1 MERFSSLGQFQKYI
15 QDCVKKPF
23 PGKIISLS
31 AASCSRASGAL
42 EISSA
47 FEEYLEKFQFQDRV
61 KLKLTG
67 CHGFCQLEPDVII
80 LPEGYFY
87 PNLRPE
93 KVPEI
98 LEKTVVEGEYL
109 EKFAFHDF
117 RSGKSYRRVSELPF
131 YRKQLRWL
139 LDVHMDLDPLSLDD
153 YLVHGG
159 FSALLKVLPG
169 ENPEKVIDLIVASGL
184 RGRGGAGFPTGLKWR
199 LVSKAEGEEKYLI
212 CNGDEGD
219 PGAYMDR
226 GLLESNP
233 FSIIEGMV
241 IGGYAV
247 GSRKGFVYIR
257 QEYPLA
263 IERMESAIE
272 TCRQAGILGER
283 ILGTGFS
290 FDLELIRGAGAFV
303 SGEETALIAS
313 IEGRRAFPRQRPPF
327 PVVSGLFGKPTVIN
341 NVETWAN
348 VPMIIRHGVKWFR
361 QAGTEKSKGTK
372 IFSLVGQV
380 RYTGLVEVPMG
391 MTVGE
396 IVNDIGGGPPEGRK
410 IKAVQTGGPSGGCLP
425 ANLFH
430 LPVDYESLQSAGTI
444 MGSGGMIVL
453 DDSTCV
459 VDLALYFLRFAAGES
474 CGKCA
479 PCRIGTKQ
487 MNLILEKIISGGG
500 EPTDLEKLE
509 KLGWVMQRGSLCGLG
524 RTAANPVLSGLRYF
538 REEFEKHVLEKECPA
553 MVCRS
558 LVAYT
563 IDKEKCRKCFLCLRN
578 CPYGA
583 IEKSEEGWP
592 RVEEDKCKSCGICLN
607 VCPEEFSA
615 VFKKPRGIK
624 PAAGRPLDDRA
635 EFSGEK

>member
-1 MERFSSLGQFQKYI
+1 MEKFSSLSQLQKLI
-15 QDCVKKPF
+15 QDCSKKPV
-23 PGKIISLS
+23 PEKIISLS
-31 AASCSRASGAL
+31 AASCARASGAL
-42 EISSA
+42 EVASV
-47 FEEYLEKFQFQDRV
+47 FEEYLEKYRWHQQI

-80 LPEGYFY
+80 FPEGYFY
-87 PNLRPE
+87 PNLKPE
-93 KVPEI
+93 NVPEI
-98 LEKTVVEGEYL
+98 LEKTVIEGEYL
-109 EKFAFHDF
+109 GKYAFTDS
-117 RSGKSYRRVSELPF
+117 RSGTSYRRVSDLPF

-139 LDVHMDLDPLSLDD
+139 LDDHLDLDPLSLED
-153 YLVHGG
+153 YLAHDG
-159 FSALLKVLPG
+159 FSALLEVLTG
-169 ENPEKVIDLIVASGL
+169 ENPERVIDLVVASGL

-199 LVSKAEGEEKYLI
+199 LVRKTQGEEKYLI

-233 FSIIEGMV
+233 FRVIEGMM

-247 GSRKGFVYIR
+247 GSRTGFVYIR

-272 TCRQAGILGER
+272 TCRRAGLLGER
-283 ILGTGFS
+283 ILGTDFS
-290 FDLELIRGAGAFV
+290 FDLELVRGAGAFV

-348 VPMIIRHGVKWFR
+348 VPMIIRRGSDWFR
-361 QAGTEKSKGTK
+361 KAGTETSKGTK

-380 RYTGLVEVPMG
+380 RFTGLVEVPMG

-396 IVNDIGGGPPEGRK
+396 IVQEIGGGPREGRK

-425 ANLFH
+425 ASLFH

-453 DDSTCV
+453 DDTTCI
-459 VDLALYFLRFAAGES
+459 VDLALYFLKFATGES
-474 CGKCA
+474 CGKCV
-479 PCRIGTKQ
+479 PCRIGTRQ
-487 MNLILEKIISGGG
+487 MTGILEKIIRGEG
-500 EPTDLEKLE
+500 EPADLENLE
-509 KLGWVMQRGSLCGLG
+509 KLGWVMQKGSLCGLG

-553 MVCRS
+553 LVCRS
-558 LVAYT
+558 LVTYT
-563 IDKEKCRKCFLCLRN
+563 IDKEKCRRCFLCFKN

-583 IEKSEEGWP
+583 IEKTEDGWP
-592 RVEEDKCKSCGICLN
+592 RVIENRCQSCGICFAL
-607 VCPEEFSA
+607 CPEEFSA
-615 VFKKPRGIK
+615 VVKKSRAK
-624 PAAGRPLDDRA
+624 KTAAG
-635 EFSGEK
+635 

>member
-1 MERFSSLGQFQKYI
+1 MEKFSSLSQLQKLI
-15 QDCVKKPF
+15 QDCSKKPV
-23 PGKIISLS
+23 PEKIISLS
-31 AASCSRASGAL
+31 AASCARASGAL
-42 EISSA
+42 EVASV
-47 FEEYLEKFQFQDRV
+47 FEEYLEKYRWHQQI

-80 LPEGYFY
+80 FPEGYFY
-87 PNLRPE
+87 PNLKPE
-93 KVPEI
+93 NVPEI
-98 LEKTVVEGEYL
+98 LEKTVIEGEYL
-109 EKFAFHDF
+109 GKYAFTDS
-117 RSGKSYRRVSELPF
+117 RSGTSYRRVSDLPF

-139 LDVHMDLDPLSLDD
+139 LDDHLDLDPLSLED
-153 YLVHGG
+153 YLAHDG
-159 FSALLKVLPG
+159 FSALLEVLTG
-169 ENPEKVIDLIVASGL
+169 ENPERVIDLVVASGL

-199 LVSKAEGEEKYLI
+199 LVRKTQGEEKYLI

-233 FSIIEGMV
+233 FRVIEGMM

-247 GSRKGFVYIR
+247 GSRTGFVYIR

-272 TCRQAGILGER
+272 TCRRAGLLGER
-283 ILGTGFS
+283 ILGTDFS
-290 FDLELIRGAGAFV
+290 FDLELVRGAGAFV

-327 PVVSGLFGKPTVIN
+327 PVVSGLFDKPTVIN

-348 VPMIIRHGVKWFR
+348 VPMIIRRGADWFR
-361 QAGTEKSKGTK
+361 KAGTETSKGTK

-380 RYTGLVEVPMG
+380 RFTGLVEVPMG

-396 IVNDIGGGPPEGRK
+396 IVQEIGGGPREGRK

-425 ANLFH
+425 ASLFH

-453 DDSTCV
+453 DDTTCI
-459 VDLALYFLRFAAGES
+459 VDLALYFLKFATGES
-474 CGKCA
+474 CGKCV
-479 PCRIGTKQ
+479 PCRIGTRQ
-487 MNLILEKIISGGG
+487 MTGILEKIIRGEG
-500 EPTDLEKLE
+500 EPADLENLE
-509 KLGWVMQRGSLCGLG
+509 KLGWVMQKGSLCGLG

-553 MVCRS
+553 LVCRS
-558 LVAYT
+558 LVTYT
-563 IDKEKCRKCFLCLRN
+563 IDKEKCRRCFLCFKN

-583 IEKSEEGWP
+583 IEKTEDGWP
-592 RVEEDKCKSCGICLN
+592 RVMEDRCQSCGICFAL
-607 VCPEEFSA
+607 CPEEFSA
-615 VFKKPRGIK
+615 VVKKSRAK
-624 PAAGRPLDDRA
+624 KTAAG
-635 EFSGEK
+635 